1 MAKNTPSTSKLSL
14 LFIIT
19 EVNLLL
25 FWLYLVILLL
35 YSTLIFLVLFTL
47 SIKYLSEVNLSLR
60 WIIITS
66 LHIFDRYNGIEYLQD
81 IEDFVKE
88 LKKEVSG
95 GKDEIRK

>member
-35 YSTLIFLVLFTL
+35 YSTYHVISTLLKNFLE
-47 SIKYLSEVNLSLR
+47 K
-60 WIIITS
+60 
-66 LHIFDRYNGIEYLQD
+66 
-81 IEDFVKE
+81 
-88 LKKEVSG
+88 
-95 GKDEIRK
+95 